1 MKFEIFKF
9 KSVTSTNDVAIN
21 LIKKEKKKIG
31 CVYADK
37 QIKGRGSHGRE
48 WISNEGNLFGSIFFP
63 LKNNYPPFNEF
74 SIINPIIISDV
85 IRHFCEKKNIS
96 FKFPNDV
103 FVNGKKICGILQELI
118 ILNNKK
124 FLIIGIGV
132 NIVSN
137 PDINNKYQATNIL
150 FQTKKRPKIEEIID
164 LIITSY
170 KKFFIN
176 LNSYKYLHFKKKAD
190 LMVLN

>member
-21 LIKKEKKKIG
+21 LIKKEKKKTG

-74 SIINPIIISDV
+74 SIINPIIISYV

-118 ILNNKK
+118 TSDSNK
-124 FLIIGIGV
+124 FLITGIGI
-132 NIVSN
+132 NIISN
-137 PDINNKYQATNIL
+137 PSINNKYQATNLLLETQKKPTINEIINL
-150 FQTKKRPKIEEIID
+150 LVSSYEKFFNELNLYNYINFKKRVD
-164 LIITSY
+164 SMTV
-170 KKFFIN
+170 N
-176 LNSYKYLHFKKKAD
+176 
-190 LMVLN
+190 